1 MSDAMLDLKG
11 EMLMLNVMH
20 LHGSDLKQ
28 ISKQIMAKRDEMP
41 QFFERSPVVVD
52 CTALGDQFSQL
63 NLNSLRAILIDAGFV
78 PVGIRGVDVSQESNV
93 SKSGWSLMR
102 PSAGSTKKA
111 APKKKPVSQEEPDRK
126 PVAKDAA
133 AGDAGKEASE
143 SEHVVPATVV
153 SRPLR
158 SGMQAYSES
167 DVISLSPT
175 SAGSEIMAGGS
186 VHVYGALRG
195 RAMAGIHGDTTAR
208 IFCRSLEAEMIAIA
222 GRYQLLDEGD
232 TDLKGKPAMISLDGE
247 KLMIDP
253 LD

>member
-1 MSDAMLDLKG
+1 MSDAMLALKG
-11 EMLMLNVMH
+11 EMLMLNVLH
-20 LHGSDLKQ
+20 LQGTDLKQ
-28 ISKQIMAKRDEMP
+28 ISKQITAKRDEMP

-52 CTALGDQFSQL
+52 CTALDDEFSKL
-63 NLNSLRAILIDAGFV
+63 NLSSLRAILIDAGFV

-93 SKSGWSLMR
+93 SKAGWSLMR
-102 PSAGSTKKA
+102 PAAGSAKKT
-111 APKKKPVSQEEPDRK
+111 APKKAKAKQEPE
-126 PVAKDAA
+126 AKETAA
-133 AGDAGKEASE
+133 NKATDT
-143 SEHVVPATVV
+143 EHVVPATVV
-153 SRPLR
+153 TKPLR

-167 DVISLSPT
+167 DVISVSPT

-208 IFCRSLEAEMIAIA
+208 IFCRSLEAELVAIA

-232 TDLKGKPAMISLDGE
+232 TNLKGKPAMISLDGE